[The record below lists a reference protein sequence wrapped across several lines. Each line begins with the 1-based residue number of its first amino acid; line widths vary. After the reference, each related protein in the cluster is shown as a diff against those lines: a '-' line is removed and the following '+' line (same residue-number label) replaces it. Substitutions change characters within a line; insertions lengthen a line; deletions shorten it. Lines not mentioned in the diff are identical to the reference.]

1 MSAAPAGHLSA
12 GAPAPAAAPPSR
24 SIYLHPGKIYA
35 GAEPAVV
42 TTILGS
48 CVAVCLWDAGRG
60 VGGINH
66 YLLPHWAAG
75 SEATARYGNVAL
87 RALLDRVV
95 ALGAR
100 RDALQAKVF
109 GGACVLDAFR
119 PGQGATHLGE
129 RNSELAV
136 HFLASESIRVV
147 ASDVGGSR
155 GRKLI
160 FRTDD
165 GTALVRAI

>member
-1 MSAAPAGHLSA
+1 V
-12 GAPAPAAAPPSR
+12 
-24 SIYLHPGKIYA
+24 YLHPGKIYA
-35 GAEPAVV
+35 GADPAAV

-48 CVAVCLWDAGRG
+48 CVAVCLFDAGRG

-87 RALLDRVV
+87 RALLDRVT

-119 PGQGATHLGE
+119 GTGHGAVHLGE
-129 RNSELAV
+129 RNTELAL
-136 HFLASESIRVV
+136 HFLADEAIQVSAR
-147 ASDVGGSR
+147 DVGGSR

-165 GTALVRAI
+165 GTALVRAL

>member
-1 MSAAPAGHLSA
+1 MSALPAVRR
-12 GAPAPAAAPPSR
+12 PAAAVPAPPSAV
-24 SIYLHPGKIYA
+24 YLHPGKMFA
-35 GAEPAVV
+35 GAEPATV

-48 CVAVCLWDAGRG
+48 CVAVCMFDAGRG

-75 SEATARYGNVAL
+75 SEGSARYGNVAL

-100 RDALQAKVF
+100 REALQAKVF
-109 GGACVLDAFR
+109 GGACVLAAFR
-119 PGQGATHLGE
+119 EAGPGAMHLGE
-129 RNSELAV
+129 RNSELAAA
-136 HFLASESIRVV
+136 FLAEASIPLVGR
-147 ASDVGGSR
+147 DVGGTR

-165 GTALVRAI
+165 GTALVRTL